1 MSFLPRSFRPP
12 FAATRARALA
22 GAIVSSLAA
31 MSACLDDAP
40 TSAAGGPVSLRINAQ
55 VGGGG
60 GPVPDW
66 TVGIRVYYWTQGE
79 QQVDL
84 PTDPSEVRV
93 ARNAT
98 VDQPVRVDI
107 TLCLQDPDRAD
118 FESEGETTG
127 CRLYVELSLLDDDG
141 NPLSTDTE
149 NAVAS
154 VPGETVTV
162 PDFVLPPGEIVPSSF
177 LIEFTAPDQS
187 PVPEPTQVAVTSS
200 TTEPLG
206 TLSAEITYLSGT
218 NWLSRTIDQGE
229 GSAVL
234 IGPTTTNLA
243 PGMYEAT
250 VLIESNRDF
259 VPAEILVRYT
269 VTNRPKRATITGA
282 GNGSG
287 TIVVNEADASC
298 TIVAGQT
305 SGTCAP
311 LRPHGSQLTL
321 SPGANPGSSFVGWS
335 GACTGTGNCVLTMDQ
350 DRAVSATFTLAPKR
364 LTVLM
369 AGSGN
374 GSVSSFPNE
383 LITCVKTGTQITGQC
398 TVLVP
403 HGSQVTLS
411 TFSPTGSTFAAW
423 SGACSGQ
430 SCSLTMD
437 QDRTVTA
444 TFNLVPRNLT
454 VSGAG
459 NGTGTVTSSPVGINC
474 TLTAAVATGQC
485 VVAFSHGTVVTL
497 SATTAPGMVLD
508 GWGGACLS
516 STTNQCTV
524 TMNNSVNVTA
534 IFIRAT
540 FPLTVVG
547 SGTGSGTVVS
557 KPDGI
562 ACEIV
567 GGRAGA
573 GCALDF
579 PVNTQVTLTATPAEG
594 HSFDGWTGQAGC
606 SETRTCI
613 VTLNQA
619 RTVTATFLGPPP
631 PGRDIVVL
639 NDLNV
644 FDNSRME
651 DPNNVLFVR
660 NLVSFASS
668 GPRNG
673 GTVAQFDCGRLG
685 VSLGSFDNLCT
696 DAASSLF
703 RGAIAEAGMTFART
717 AIPAGQMTGFATN
730 VRVLFLFMPCQEFT
744 VPEVNALKQFAAE
757 GGRVVFIGEHAM
769 NEGFYFPCLPT
780 ENQLLSDMGA
790 LMRNLGSAFNCAATF
805 VVRSLGQHQITQG
818 MTQLSIA
825 CASEILLGPNDFAL
839 YHDTS
844 NAHVLA
850 GVARI
855 DVTPIPIGPTAT
867 TAASRGKTPTAIPTL
882 DAAGRP
888 VSPPG
893 HD

>member
-12 FAATRARALA
+12 FAATRARVLA

-40 TSAAGGPVSLRINAQ
+40 TSPAGGPVSLRINAQ

-93 ARNAT
+93 PRNST

-107 TLCLQDPDRAD
+107 TPCLQDPDRAD

-250 VLIESNRDF
+250 VLVESNRDF

-269 VTNRPKRATITGA
+269 VTNRAKRATITGA

-305 SGTCAP
+305 SGTCTP

-335 GACTGTGNCVLTMDQ
+335 GACTGTGNCV
-350 DRAVSATFTLAPKR
+350 
-364 LTVLM
+364 
-369 AGSGN
+369 
-374 GSVSSFPNE
+374 
-383 LITCVKTGTQITGQC
+383 
-398 TVLVP
+398 
-403 HGSQVTLS
+403 
-411 TFSPTGSTFAAW
+411 
-423 SGACSGQ
+423 
-430 SCSLTMD
+430 LTMD

-497 SATTAPGMVLD
+497 TATAAPGMVLD

-524 TMNNSVNVTA
+524 TMTNSVNVTA

-562 ACEIV
+562 ACEIL

-573 GCALDF
+573 GCGFDF
-579 PVNTQVTLTATPAEG
+579 PVNAQVTLTATPAEG
-594 HSFDGWTGQAGC
+594 HSFDGWTGQPGC

-631 PGRDIVVL
+631 PGRDIVVF

-644 FDNSRME
+644 FDDTRMR
-651 DPNNVLFVR
+651 DPNNVRLVQNLVNFTVEAVR
-660 NLVSFASS
+660 NA
-668 GPRNG
+668 
-673 GTVAQFDCGRLG
+673 GTVVQLECGRQQ
-685 VSLGSFDNLCT
+685 
-696 DAASSLF
+696 
-703 RGAIAEAGMTFART
+703 FAWCNDPGNPLT
-717 AIPAGQMTGFATN
+717 IFKQTIQQAGFAIRQTASAPGSLTSIASD
-730 VRVLFLFMPCQEFT
+730 VKVLILYLPCQPFS
-744 VPEVNALKQFAAE
+744 VSEVNALKVFASE
-757 GGRVVFIGEHAM
+757 GGRLMYVGENTAAYLDCF
-769 NEGFYFPCLPT
+769 GV
-780 ENQLLSDMGA
+780 ENQLLKDLGA
-790 LMRNLGSAFNCAATF
+790 VMTNTGSAVDCGQVVLTAT
-805 VVRSLGQHQITQG
+805 SLRPHQITTG
-818 MTQLSIA
+818 LTGLTIA
-825 CASEILLGPNDFAL
+825 CSSVITLGPSDFAL
-839 YHDTS
+839 YLDS
-844 NAHVLA
+844 KNESVLS

-855 DVTPIPIGPTAT
+855 DVTPLPLFASTPVVT
-867 TAASRGKTPTAIPTL
+867 TVQRSVPALSGRMPSSTSAVTP
-882 DAAGRP
+882 
-888 VSPPG
+888 PPR
-893 HD
+893 